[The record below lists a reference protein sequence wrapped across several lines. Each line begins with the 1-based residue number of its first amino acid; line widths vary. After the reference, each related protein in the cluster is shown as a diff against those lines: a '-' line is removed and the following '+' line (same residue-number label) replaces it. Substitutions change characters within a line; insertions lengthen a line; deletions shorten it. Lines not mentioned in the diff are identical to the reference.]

1 MSKISIHK
9 FSLPSGRRR
18 GFYFLYLTLFLLCSC
33 DSGDIAEQIHNTTD
47 SGRTV
52 KLTGTFVG
60 IDSWDSK
67 YAVSLAG
74 FSTGNNYAQVVRT
87 IPNTTSD
94 NTKVEL
100 IQSNISN
107 DINTIELAITNR
119 LRERIITLASVN
131 LDDYTDKKDTIHL
144 DVGTI
149 DVSRFGSLQI
159 GLFDKACIQCHGGNG
174 GAGAASLNLTR
185 NNAYAQL
192 VNKASTRK
200 EGMMRVV
207 SGNPQQSLIHQLLS
221 EGGENLLHVNHT
233 EILSNQFKENTNE
246 VRLLLDE
253 WINGLEAPSDSPEGG
268 VNVEN

>member
-1 MSKISIHK
+1 MADVKVLKLVFFTLH
-9 FSLPSGRRR
+9 FSL
-18 GFYFLYLTLFLLCSC
+18 FTFVLASC

-60 IDSWDSK
+60 INSWESK

-87 IPNTTSD
+87 IPNTTPDS
-94 NTKVEL
+94 TKVEL

-131 LDDYTDKKDTIHL
+131 LDDFTDEKDTIHL

-149 DVSRFGSLQI
+149 DVSLFESLQM
-159 GLFDKACIQCHGGNG
+159 GLFDKACIQCHGSNG

-185 NNAYAQL
+185 NNAFAQL
-192 VNKASTRK
+192 VNKPSTRK

-207 SGNPQQSLIHQLLS
+207 SGNAEQSLIHQLLS
-221 EGGENLLHVNHT
+221 EGGENLLHMNHA
-233 EILSNQFKENTNE
+233 EILSNQFKENQTE
-246 VRLLLDE
+246 VRQLIDE
-253 WINGLEAPSDSPEGG
+253 WIN
-268 VNVEN
+268 NIEN